1 MWLVPETV
9 DFKISLLRMRLSKT
23 KWASAGELTEKCP
36 VKTWTNM
43 AVILK
48 VICETDSSCLTH
60 GKCLQSFS

>member
-23 KWASAGELTEKCP
+23 KRASASQLTEKCP
-36 VKTWTNM
+36 VKKWTNM
-43 AVILK
+43 AVVLK
-48 VICETDSSCLTH
+48 VICETDYSCFTH